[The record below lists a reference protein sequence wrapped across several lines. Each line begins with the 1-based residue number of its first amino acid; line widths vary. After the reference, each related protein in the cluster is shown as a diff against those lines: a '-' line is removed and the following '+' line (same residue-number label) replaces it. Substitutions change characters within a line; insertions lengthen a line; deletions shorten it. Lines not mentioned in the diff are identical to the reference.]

1 MAAILPL
8 QHYRCG
14 AVIVN
19 STVNLIQQ
27 VIKAAD
33 TITDTIYL
41 PLPLSPNLASDA
53 TCTKDTSVTR
63 QNAYTG
69 YLSNLFNH
77 FRQNLPKLDVRVLL
91 PLSPGTCSTPLSR
104 SLEVVFSAYPDI
116 SQTEAS
122 PAYRIIAGRFTPPT
136 DYLFHPDST
145 IGSFKDS
152 DVLHVGSHQHVIVGG
167 TFDHLHQ
174 GHYLLLAATI
184 LNSSSSCTVGVSTGP
199 LLKEK
204 VLKELLEPLEQR
216 CLNVKELMEDMRP
229 GLKLNIVPI
238 IDSYGPTITDPELDS
253 LVVSEETLKGGE
265 AVNRKRLEL
274 GMSTMDMHKVPLIA
288 VTDEKL
294 SSTQQ
299 RKNQLGMYQEKVST
313 KKHKQRS
320 PPYII
325 GLTGGTCSGKTSI
338 ATYLATKGAHII
350 NCDRLGHEAYKPDT
364 PAYNQLIERFGNV
377 ILSSN
382 GTINTKILGGI
393 VFSDKDQLNILNQIV
408 WPVIAELIQRNTA
421 AALQEGCRLCV
432 LDAAVLLEAG
442 WDEFVDEVWVAFV
455 PEQEAISR
463 LMQRNGLDEDTAK
476 VRVFSQMSNG
486 DKIARANVTF
496 CSLWQREYTHEQ
508 VDSAWESLVNRMAD
522 L

>member
-1 MAAILPL
+1 MAAI
-8 QHYRCG
+8 QRYRCG
-14 AVIVN
+14 VVIVN

-33 TITDTIYL
+33 TITDTLYL
-41 PLPLSPNLASDA
+41 PLPLSPALNSDA
-53 TCTKDTSVTR
+53 TGTKDISVAR

-69 YLSNLFNH
+69 YLGNLFHH
-77 FRQNLPKLDVRVLL
+77 FRQNIPKLDIRVLL
-91 PLSPGTCSTPLSR
+91 PLSPGTSSTTLSR

-136 DYLFHPDST
+136 NYIFHPDST
-145 IGSFKDS
+145 IGSFNDS
-152 DVLHVGSHQHVIVGG
+152 DVWHVGSHQHVVVGG

-174 GHYLLLAATI
+174 GHYLLLAATV
-184 LNSSSSCTVGVSTGP
+184 LNSSSSCTVGVSSGP
-199 LLKEK
+199 LLKNK

-216 CLNVKELMEDMRP
+216 CFKVKELIQDMRP
-229 GLKLNIVPI
+229 GLNLNIVPI
-238 IDSYGPTITDPELDS
+238 TDAFGPTITDPELDCM
-253 LVVSEETLKGGE
+253 VVSEETLKGGE
-265 AVNRKRLEL
+265 AVNKKRLEL
-274 GMSTMDMHKVPLIA
+274 GMSTMDMHMIPLIA
-288 VTDEKL
+288 GTDEKL

-299 RKNQLGMYQEKVST
+299 RKNQLGMYQEKVAT
-313 KKHKQRS
+313 KKHKQKS
-320 PPYII
+320 PPYVI

-338 ATYLATKGAHII
+338 ATHLAAKGAHII
-350 NCDRLGHEAYKPDT
+350 NCDKLGHEAYKPDT
-364 PAYNQLIERFGNV
+364 PAFNQLIERFGSE

-393 VFSDKDQLNILNQIV
+393 VFSDRDKLNTLNQIV

-421 AALQEGCRLCV
+421 AAIHEGCRLCV

-463 LMQRNGLDEDTAK
+463 LMERNGLDEDTARI
-476 VRVFSQMSNG
+476 RVFSQMSNG

-496 CSLWQREYTHEQ
+496 CSLWQMEFTHKQ
-508 VDSAWESLVNRMAD
+508 VDSAWESLVDRMNK